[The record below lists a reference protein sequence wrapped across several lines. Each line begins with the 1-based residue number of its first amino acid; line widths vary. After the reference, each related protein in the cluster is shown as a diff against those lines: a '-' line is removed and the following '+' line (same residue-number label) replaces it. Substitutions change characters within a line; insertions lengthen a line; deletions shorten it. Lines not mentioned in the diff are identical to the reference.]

1 MFLVADYDYDLPPD
15 RIAQQPAPQRD
26 SSRLL
31 RLDRACGGLSHH
43 RFFDLPDLLRPSDL
57 LVVNNTKVVPA
68 RLEGV
73 KETGGRAGALI
84 LDYPGVRTENGVIC
98 RCMVK
103 ASGRLRPG
111 TRFLFEDRLYASV
124 VDTADGLYTLCFSCD
139 GDFDQTLFAV
149 GRTPLPPYITRNR
162 DGAPCDDRTC
172 YQTVYADRDGAVAAP
187 TAGLHFTPDV
197 LDRLAAKGISTAA
210 VTLHVGHGT
219 FLPVRV
225 SDIRD
230 HAMHSERFDVSA
242 ATAAAINTT
251 RCAGGRVVAVGTTVV
266 RTLEHVARTCGEIRA
281 FSGACDLFIYPG
293 YTFQAIA
300 AMVTNF
306 HLPRS
311 TLLMLVSAFA
321 GRKKILAA
329 YETAIKEKYRFYSY
343 GDAMLIE

>member
-1 MFLVADYDYDLPPD
+1 MFLVSDYDYDLPTD
-15 RIAQQPAPQRD
+15 LIAQQPVPQRD

-43 RFFDLPDLLRPSDL
+43 RFYDLPDLLRPSDL
-57 LVVNNTKVVPA
+57 LVINNTKVVPA

-73 KETGGRAGALI
+73 KESGGRAGALI
-84 LDYPGVRTENGVIC
+84 LDYPGVRTQQGVVC

-111 TRFLFEDRLYASV
+111 TRFLFEEKISATV
-124 VDTADGLYTLCFSCD
+124 ENAADGLYSLCFSCD
-139 GDFDQTLFAV
+139 GDFDQVLFAV

-162 DGAPCDDRTC
+162 AETPCDDRTC

-197 LDRLAAKGISTAA
+197 LDRLAAKGIPTAP

-230 HAMHSERFDVSA
+230 HVMHSERFEIPE
-242 ATAAAINTT
+242 ATAAAINET
-251 RCAGGRVVAVGTTVV
+251 RRAGGRVVAVGTTVV
-266 RTLEHVARTCGEIRA
+266 RTLEYVARTCGEICA
-281 FSGACDLFIYPG
+281 FSGTCDLFIYPG
-293 YTFQAIA
+293 YAFQTID
-300 AMVTNF
+300 AMITNF

-311 TLLMLVSAFA
+311 TLLMLVSSFA
-321 GRKKILAA
+321 GRESVLAA
-329 YETAIKEKYRFYSY
+329 YEAAIKEGYRFYSY